1 MKDKIESKRQIVLR
15 FSNPRYI
22 NIVKSSTEL
31 IAKQMGF
38 SEEQACDIT
47 MAVDEAYT
55 NSIEHTSGGAQPLEV
70 EIEYLICS
78 DRLEIS
84 IKDSGC
90 GFNSCCHHIPLDLNG
105 LETIRGRGLSL
116 IRMLSDG
123 FELASSPGEGTII
136 RIIKYLSTRAKKQL
150 TAPA

>member
-1 MKDKIESKRQIVLR
+1 MKETKGIKRQIVLR

-22 NIVKSSTEL
+22 NIVKSNTEL
-31 IAKQMGF
+31 IAKKMGF
-38 SEEQACDIT
+38 SEDQACDIT

-55 NSIEHTSGGAQPLEV
+55 NSIEHTRGGSQPLEI

-90 GFNSCCHHIPLDLNG
+90 GFNLSCHNIPSNLNG

-123 FELASSPGEGTII
+123 FEVASRPGEGTMIK
-136 RIIKYLSTRAKKQL
+136 IIKYLSDRAKKRL
-150 TAPA
+150 VVPL